1 MSANIAKIAKVTRIF
16 HASWKHP
23 WQISQISQKYKMWQN
38 SRLRKKRKPRR
49 APKCPQISQK
59 YQMQQ
64 NSRLTKKRS
73 QEGPWNVCK
82 NHKSNKDLSCCLKHP
97 WQISQK
103 YKMWQN
109 SRLSRPEMSPNIAK
123 IAKVTRIFLA
133 MWKDWATNM
142 AKIAR
147 ITNLTKY
154 FA

>member
-23 WQISQISQKYKMWQN
+23 WQISQKYKMWQN

-82 NHKSNKDLSCCLKHP
+82 NHKSNKDFSCCLKHP
-97 WQISQK
+97 WQISQISQK